1 MSPSEQG
8 AHQVVRRS
16 TDPQTRQATRE
27 RLLRSAAREFSQIGF
42 DQANINTIA
51 EQAGLGK
58 GTIYLYFPS
67 KHDLFLELLQ
77 AIATRQLAVVRAA
90 LASKPTIQGQLE
102 ALWLAFV
109 RLAMEDTEGFQV
121 YMSALYGVNRAF
133 QAEATALL
141 REYISLLSSIL
152 AKAGHSKQPPQPE
165 LEIRALYLFSA
176 TESFVLAARVL
187 GYTEK
192 QLAAMAPSIATLL
205 MYGLPGT
212 HK

>member
-1 MSPSEQG
+1 M
-8 AHQVVRRS
+8 VRRS

-67 KHDLFLELLQ
+67 KQDLFLELLR
-77 AIATRQLAVVRAA
+77 AIAMRQLAVVRAA
-90 LASKPTIQGQLE
+90 LASKQTIQGQLE

-109 RLAMEDTEGFQV
+109 RLALEDTEGFQV

-133 QAEATALL
+133 QAEAAALL
-141 REYISLLSSIL
+141 REYMTLLSSIL
-152 AKAGHSKQPPQPE
+152 ARDGRNAAPAQPD

-176 TESFVLAARVL
+176 TESFVLAARIL
-187 GYTEK
+187 GYNEQ
-192 QLAAMAPSIATLL
+192 QLVALAPSIALL
-205 MYGLPGT
+205 LLHGLPGV